1 METVT
6 RALVVAQKSSP
17 AMSRFLQ
24 SLTSKNLSRALGLYI
39 LWFIFKYRQTAVGTT
54 HRKDLPGPRGLP
66 LIGNLLTVLTVPI
79 TEISEFNMKMH
90 EQYGKIFTFTVPFKG
105 RMVHINDVEILD
117 HVLRNNFWAYEKGP
131 MLQQTLADLLG
142 RGIFSAD
149 GAHWKWQRKMASN
162 IFNVRAFRD
171 YTSNVFTH
179 EAKIVIEYFN
189 KMADEG
195 KVVDLQEIFY
205 KYTLD
210 SFGEISFGQTFGC
223 LNNPEQEVEFAAAF
237 DRLNTIVF
245 DRVIRA
251 DWKIREVVL
260 GLNKQVQHDKKIIT
274 DFAYRVIRERRE
286 KGYNKPHRDLLQ
298 LCMDYTD
305 DQGEPLSD
313 EMLKDMVL
321 NFIIA
326 GRDTTAQALT
336 WMFWSMHRRGV
347 DPQIVAKMRQE
358 VDEVLHGEDPTYEN
372 TKKMKYTEACMYEAL
387 RLYPSV
393 PRNIK
398 QCVQDDVWPDGTEI
412 KKGTYVLWSPWIMG
426 RTKEIWGPDAREYR
440 PERWVESSAKP
451 SPAQFPAF
459 HVGPRIC
466 LGQQFATIEGI
477 TLASMLF
484 AHFDFE
490 LVDPDRIPGYVPG
503 LTMPMNGGLP
513 VRIKHRQK

>member
-1 METVT
+1 MQSTVT
-6 RALVVAQKSSP
+6 QALVK
-17 AMSRFLQ
+17 L
-24 SLTSKNLSRALGLYI
+24 LTRKNLSRLLGLYI
-39 LWFIFKYRQTAVGTT
+39 AWILLKYRRTALGTT
-54 HRKDLPGPRGLP
+54 HRKDLPGPRGWP
-66 LIGNLLTVLTVPI
+66 LLGNLVTVIMVPLTQI
-79 TEISEFNMKMH
+79 GEYNMSMH
-90 EQYGKIFTFTVPFKG
+90 EKYGKVYSFTVPFKG
-105 RMVHINDVEILD
+105 RMIHINDVEILD
-117 HVLRNNFWAYEKGP
+117 HVLRTNFWAYEKGP

-195 KVVDLQEIFY
+195 KVVDMQEIFY
-205 KYTLD
+205 KFTLD
-210 SFGEISFGQTFGC
+210 SFGEVSFGQSFGC
-223 LNNPEQEVEFAAAF
+223 LLHPEREVEFAAAF

-251 DWKIREVVL
+251 DWKIREAVL
-260 GLNKQVQHDKKIIT
+260 GLQKQVQHDKAIIT
-274 DFAYRVIRERRE
+274 DFAYNVIRERRQQ
-286 KGYNKPHRDLLQ
+286 GYHKQHRDLLQ

-305 DQGEPLSD
+305 DQGQPLSD

-336 WMFWSMHRRGV
+336 WMFWSMHARATK
-347 DPQIVAKMRQE
+347 DAAEIQAKMRHE
-358 VDEVLHGEDPTYEN
+358 VDSVLQNEDPTYET
-372 TKKMKYTEACMYEAL
+372 TKKMKYAEACMYEAL

-398 QCVQDDVWPDGTEI
+398 ECVQDDVWPDGTKVE
-412 KKGTYVLWSPWIMG
+412 KGTFVLWSPWIMG
-426 RTKEIWGPDAREYR
+426 RTTAIWGQDATEYR
-440 PERWVESSAKP
+440 PERWVESASKP

-484 AHFDFE
+484 AHFEFE
-490 LVDPDRIPGYVPG
+490 LVDPERKPGYVPG
-503 LTMPMNGGLP
+503 LTMPMDGGLP
-513 VRIKHRQK
+513 VRIKRRQK